1 MERTSHR
8 WGVLALLAVTVVW
21 GTTFPAMKDLTAE
34 LSPIRIVVVRFLIAA
49 LILSPLWRGVQKTEV
64 KAGMVLGLLLFVAF
78 MLQVE
83 GLVLTS
89 SNRSAFVT
97 GLNVILVPLIGTLL
111 GQQVGWRIA
120 LASAL
125 ALAGLLAL
133 FWEGASW
140 NLGDTLTLGCALC
153 YAIYILLLE
162 YFAHRQESRSL
173 RPERLAAVQSATL
186 CAAGVLWM
194 PLTEPVELAELAQQ
208 VQRHGVELIYLG
220 VVASALMIWLQ
231 AWGQR
236 RVRAVE
242 AAILF
247 GLEPVFAAIAA
258 WFWLAEAMTTRA
270 LLGAVLIVAG
280 MIISQL
286 QPTSA
291 GSNAAG

>member
-1 MERTSHR
+1 MTDRTSHR

-34 LSPIRIVVVRFLIAA
+34 VSPIRIVAVRFLIAA
-49 LILSPLWRGVQKTEV
+49 LILSPLWRGMQKAEI
-64 KAGMVLGLLLFVAF
+64 KAGIMLGSLLFVAF

-120 LASAL
+120 LASGL

-140 NLGDTLTLGCALC
+140 NLGDTLTLGCALF
-153 YAIYILLLE
+153 YAIYIVLLE
-162 YFAHRQESRSL
+162 FFAHRHAVRSL
-173 RPERLAAVQSATL
+173 RPERLAAVQSVAL
-186 CAAGVLWM
+186 CGAGMLWLL
-194 PLTEPVELAELAQQ
+194 LTEPVELPALAQQ

-242 AAILF
+242 AAILY

-258 WFWLAEAMTTRA
+258 WFWLAEAMTVRA
-270 LLGAVLIVAG
+270 LLGALLIVAG

-286 QPTSA
+286 EPDRT
-291 GSNAAG
+291 G